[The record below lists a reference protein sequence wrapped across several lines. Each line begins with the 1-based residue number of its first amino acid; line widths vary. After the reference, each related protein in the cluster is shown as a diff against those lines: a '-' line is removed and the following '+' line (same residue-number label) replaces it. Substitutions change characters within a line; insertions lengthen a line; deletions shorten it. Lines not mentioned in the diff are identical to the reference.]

1 MTPQPVSSTQNN
13 HSVDELIT
21 NIMNL
26 IAKLKSQMGS
36 VPMGLLICLCVAHCC
51 NDTLQAVITALYP
64 MLKSELCLSFAE
76 IGLVTL
82 VYQIAASIFQPVVG
96 LVFDKHPKPWS
107 LWMGMAFTTSGI
119 AMLAFVNSL
128 LMLLITVAMVGLG
141 SSVMHP
147 EASRI
152 ASVCSG
158 GKRGLAQS
166 VFQVG
171 GNFGSS
177 IGSLLVSLIVAH
189 HGRRWVLVF
198 LAISVIAFIVMGRI
212 VSWFRLYIKEQKRI
226 AACQSISKPMPFTKG
241 RTAVVVAIL
250 MVLIISKYI
259 YMACMTSYYTFY
271 AIEVFGV
278 SVSTSQLLL
287 FIFVGSTAVGTLVGG
302 PFGDRYGRK
311 VVIWA
316 SILGAAP
323 FALLLPH
330 VSLVW
335 AVVSSFAAG
344 FMLSSAFPAILLYSQ
359 ELLPN
364 HLGLVSGLFFG
375 FAFGIGGIASAVI
388 GNFAD
393 TYGIEAVFRFCSYS
407 PLVGIVAI
415 FLPDLK
421 KV

>member
-1 MTPQPVSSTQNN
+1 MSLVS
-13 HSVDELIT
+13 
-21 NIMNL
+21 
-26 IAKLKSQMGS
+26 KLKQQMGA
-36 VPMGLLICLCVAHCC
+36 VPVGLLLCLSAAHCC

-64 MLKSELCLSFAE
+64 MLKTELALDFAE

-107 LWMGMAFTTSGI
+107 LWMGMTFTTSGI
-119 AMLAFVNSL
+119 ALLAFVNNL
-128 LMLLITVAMVGLG
+128 PMLLLTVTLVGLG
-141 SSVMHP
+141 SSVLHP

-177 IGSLLVSLIVAH
+177 IGPLLVAVTVAP
-189 HGRRWVLVF
+189 HGRRWVLLF
-198 LAISVIAFIVMGRI
+198 LIVSAIAYLVMGRI
-212 VSWFRLYIKEQKRI
+212 VHWFRIYINQQKK
-226 AACQSISKPMPFTKG
+226 AARTRTLLRPMPLSKS
-241 RTAVVVAIL
+241 RTAVVVGIL
-250 MVLIISKYI
+250 TLLIISKYI

-271 AIEVFGV
+271 AIGVFGV
-278 SVSTSQLLL
+278 SVSTSQILL
-287 FIFVGSTAVGTLVGG
+287 FIFVVSTAVGTLAGG

-311 VVIWA
+311 VVIWV

-323 FALLLPH
+323 FALLLPES
-330 VSLVW
+330 SLAGA
-335 AVVSSFAAG
+335 AVCSFCAG

-375 FAFGIGGIASAVI
+375 FAFGIGGIASAII

-393 TYGIEAVFRFCSYS
+393 VYGITAVFRFCAWS
-407 PLVGIVAI
+407 PLGGLIAI
-415 FLPDLK
+415 FLPDLNKLK
-421 KV
+421 KM

>member
-1 MTPQPVSSTQNN
+1 M
-13 HSVDELIT
+13 EL
-21 NIMNL
+21 L
-26 IAKLKSQMGS
+26 SKLKSQIGT
-36 VPMGLLICLCVAHCC
+36 VPIGLLFCLCAAHFC

-64 MLKSELCLSFAE
+64 MLKSELSLNFAE

-107 LWMGMAFTTSGI
+107 LWLGMGFTTCGI
-119 AMLAFVNSL
+119 IYLAFVNSMP
-128 LMLLITVAMVGLG
+128 MLLITVSLVGLG
-141 SSVMHP
+141 SSVLHP

-177 IGSLLVSLIVAH
+177 IGPLLVALVVSPLGRIWVLTFLIVSA
-189 HGRRWVLVF
+189 
-198 LAISVIAFIVMGRI
+198 IAFLVMGQI
-212 VSWFRLYIKEQKRI
+212 VRWFRGYIKDQKLKS
-226 AACQSISKPMPFTKG
+226 ANHSASKPMPLSKSHTIC
-241 RTAVVVAIL
+241 VVVVL
-250 MVLIISKYI
+250 MVLIISKYT

-271 AIEVFGV
+271 TIDKFGV

-287 FIFVGSTAVGTLVGG
+287 FIFVAATALGTLFGG

-311 VVIWA
+311 VVIWV

-323 FALLLPH
+323 FALILPYT
-330 VSLVW
+330 SLIG
-335 AVVSSFAAG
+335 VVICSFCAA

-375 FAFGIGGIASAVI
+375 FAFGIGGIASAII
-388 GNFAD
+388 GDYAD
-393 TYGIEAVFRFCSYS
+393 TYSIETVFSACAYS
-407 PLVGIVAI
+407 PLAGIVAI
-415 FLPDLK
+415 LLPNLK
-421 KV
+421 NRISQSNRA

>member
-1 MTPQPVSSTQNN
+1 MDLLN
-13 HSVDELIT
+13 
-21 NIMNL
+21 
-26 IAKLKSQMGS
+26 KLKQS
-36 VPMGLLICLCVAHCC
+36 VSEVPVGILLCLCAAHCC
-51 NDTLQAVITALYP
+51 NDTLQSVITALYP
-64 MLKSELCLSFAE
+64 MLKSELALDFAE

-82 VYQIAASIFQPVVG
+82 VYQIAASIFQPLVG

-107 LWMGMAFTTSGI
+107 LWMGMTFTTCGI
-119 AMLAFVNSL
+119 AMLAFVDTL
-128 LMLLITVAMVGLG
+128 PMLLLTVALVGLG
-141 SSVMHP
+141 SSVLHP

-177 IGSLLVSLIVAH
+177 IGPLLVALIVAP
-189 HGRRWVLVF
+189 HGRRWVLAF
-198 LAISVIAFIVMGRI
+198 LAVSIVAYAVMGRI
-212 VSWFRLYIKEQKRI
+212 VSWFRIYIKEQKL
-226 AACQSISKPMPFTKG
+226 ISARQMQTKPMPLAIWTTVG
-241 RTAVVVAIL
+241 VVAIL
-250 MVLIISKYI
+250 MVLIISKYT

-271 AIEVFGV
+271 AIDAFGV
-278 SVSTSQLLL
+278 SVKTSQLLL
-287 FIFVGSTAVGTLVGG
+287 FVFVGSTAIGTLMGG

-323 FALLLPH
+323 FALILPH
-330 VSLVW
+330 VSLPWMVLC
-335 AVVSSFAAG
+335 SFCAG

-364 HLGLVSGLFFG
+364 HLGLVSGMFFG

-388 GNFAD
+388 GNYAD
-393 TYGIEAVFRFCSYS
+393 AFGIESVFRFCAYS
-407 PLVGIVAI
+407 PLVGIVAVL
-415 FLPDLK
+415 LPNLRNK
-421 KV
+421 QKLI

>member
-1 MTPQPVSSTQNN
+1 MS
-13 HSVDELIT
+13 LIT
-21 NIMNL
+21 
-26 IAKLKSQMGS
+26 KLKSQMGA
-36 VPMGLLICLCVAHCC
+36 VPVGLLFCLSAAHCC

-64 MLKSELCLSFAE
+64 MLKSELSLNFAE
-76 IGLVTL
+76 IGIVTL

-96 LVFDKHPKPWS
+96 LVFDNHPKPWS
-107 LWMGMAFTTSGI
+107 LWMGMAFTTCGI
-119 AMLAFVNSL
+119 ASLAFVSTLPL
-128 LMLLITVAMVGLG
+128 LLVTVALVGLG
-141 SSVMHP
+141 SSVLHP

-171 GNFGSS
+171 GNLGSS
-177 IGSLLVSLIVAH
+177 IGPLLVALIVAP

-198 LAISVIAFIVMGRI
+198 LVVSVVAFLVMGRI
-212 VSWFRLYIKEQKRI
+212 VSWFRSYIKEQKRK
-226 AACQSISKPMPFTKG
+226 AATQALHKPIPLSRPYTLF
-241 RTAVVVAIL
+241 VVALL
-250 MVLIISKYI
+250 MVLIISKYT
-259 YMACMTSYYTFY
+259 YMACMTSYYTFFT
-271 AIEVFGV
+271 IEEFGV
-278 SVSTSQLLL
+278 SVSASQLFL
-287 FIFVGSTAVGTLVGG
+287 FIFIGSTALGTLVGG

-311 VVIWA
+311 VVIWV

-323 FALLLPH
+323 FALLLPY
-330 VSLVW
+330 VSLPW
-335 AVVSSFAAG
+335 VVICSFCAG

-393 TYGIEAVFRFCSYS
+393 TYGIEQVFRFCAYS
-407 PLVGIVAI
+407 PLIGVVAA
-415 FLPDLK
+415 FLPNLNK
-421 KV
+421 RIHT

>member
-1 MTPQPVSSTQNN
+1 MGAVPV
-13 HSVDELIT
+13 
-21 NIMNL
+21 
-26 IAKLKSQMGS
+26 
-36 VPMGLLICLCVAHCC
+36 GLLICLCVAHCC
-51 NDTLQAVITALYP
+51 NDTLQAVITAMYP
-64 MLKSELCLSFAE
+64 MLKSELGLDFAE
-76 IGLVTL
+76 IGIVTL

-107 LWMGMAFTTSGI
+107 LWMGMAFTTCGI
-119 AMLAFVNSL
+119 VLLAFVDTLPVL
-128 LMLLITVAMVGLG
+128 LVTVTLVGLG
-141 SSVMHP
+141 SSVLHP

-177 IGSLLVSLIVAH
+177 IGPLLVALLVAPY
-189 HGRRWVLVF
+189 GRRWVLVF
-198 LAISVIAFIVMGRI
+198 LAVSVVAFIVMGRI
-212 VSWFRLYIKEQKRI
+212 VTWFRGYIHAQRHGS
-226 AACQSISKPMPFTKG
+226 AAESARRPMPLSGIHTVW
-241 RTAVVVAIL
+241 VVGVL
-250 MVLIISKYI
+250 MVLIISKYT

-271 AIEVFGV
+271 SMVQYGV
-278 SVSTSQLLL
+278 SVSASQIFL
-287 FIFVGSTAVGTLVGG
+287 FIFVVSTALGTLVGG

-311 VVIWA
+311 VVIWV

-323 FALLLPH
+323 FALMLPH
-330 VSLVW
+330 VTMAW
-335 AVVSSFAAG
+335 GVVCSFCAG

-388 GNFAD
+388 GNYAD
-393 TYGIEAVFRFCSYS
+393 IYGIESVFRFCAYA
-407 PLVGIVAI
+407 PLAGIVAA
-415 FLPDLK
+415 FLPDLRSRCR
-421 KV
+421 V

>member
-1 MTPQPVSSTQNN
+1 
-13 HSVDELIT
+13 
-21 NIMNL
+21 
-26 IAKLKSQMGS
+26 
-36 VPMGLLICLCVAHCC
+36 MGLLICLCVAHCC
-51 NDTLQAVITALYP
+51 NDTLQAVITAMYP
-64 MLKSELCLSFAE
+64 MLKSELGLDFAE
-76 IGLVTL
+76 IGIVTL

-107 LWMGMAFTTSGI
+107 LWMGMAFTTCGI
-119 AMLAFVNSL
+119 VLLAFVDTLPVL
-128 LMLLITVAMVGLG
+128 LVTVTLVGLG
-141 SSVMHP
+141 SSVLHP

-177 IGSLLVSLIVAH
+177 IGPLLVALLVAPY
-189 HGRRWVLVF
+189 GRRWVLVF
-198 LAISVIAFIVMGRI
+198 LAVSVVAFIVMGRI
-212 VSWFRLYIKEQKRI
+212 VTWFRGYIHAQRHGS
-226 AACQSISKPMPFTKG
+226 AAESARRPMPLSGIHTVW
-241 RTAVVVAIL
+241 VVGVL
-250 MVLIISKYI
+250 MVLIISKYT

-271 AIEVFGV
+271 SMVQYGV
-278 SVSTSQLLL
+278 SVSASQIFL
-287 FIFVGSTAVGTLVGG
+287 FIFVVSTALGTLVGG

-311 VVIWA
+311 VVIWV

-323 FALLLPH
+323 FALMLPH
-330 VSLVW
+330 VTMAW
-335 AVVSSFAAG
+335 GVVCSFCAG

-388 GNFAD
+388 GNYAD
-393 TYGIEAVFRFCSYS
+393 IYGIESVFRFCAYA
-407 PLVGIVAI
+407 PLAGIVAA
-415 FLPDLK
+415 FLPDLRSRCR
-421 KV
+421 V